1 MKVYHSRL
9 VTTLAAAFVALFL
22 FAQYAEARRGGGG
35 GHRMSRGGPAASGSF
50 NRSAARPQRSRSSS
64 QNRAGT
70 TRNYGAG
77 SAGSRDLSKA
87 AGNRSTGNNEQ
98 RQSDRQ
104 DRNDQRQSD
113 RDDRYDQR
121 QDNIQDRQ
129 DLAKEVHDDRQDFA
143 KEVHN
148 DRKEWYEDRWRGG
161 SYMSVYAWGN
171 TGCAANPVL
180 IGADRYYECRGVRY
194 RRVYRGG
201 DVVYVVV
208 N

>member
-1 MKVYHSRL
+1 MKTYQSRL

-35 GHRMSRGGPAASGSF
+35 GGGHRMSRGGPAASGSF
-50 NRSAARPQRSRSSS
+50 NRSRARPQRTGSYN

-70 TRNYGAG
+70 TRNRG
-77 SAGSRDLSKA
+77 SRDAGSRDFSQA
-87 AGNRSTGNNEQ
+87 QGNRPTGDNEQ
-98 RQSDRQ
+98 RQDNRQ
-104 DRNDQRQSD
+104 
-113 RDDRYDQR
+113 DRYDQR
-121 QDNIQDRQ
+121 QENIQDRQ

-171 TGCAANPVL
+171 MGCAATPVL